1 MKWRKLI
8 AALGG
13 AAADDACEAAPARH
27 LRSLY
32 LGQSNNSC

>member
-13 AAADDACEAAPARH
+13 AAADERV
-27 LRSLY
+27 RSSPGASSAFALPWTIK
-32 LGQSNNSC
+32 Q